1 MDLPDAD
8 QAFLRDLVKASR
20 QRLHAVA
27 WTDRDGTAR
36 QTTLTQAEVVRL
48 NVIAHALGVS
58 KGEALR
64 RAAHIPVASAAPA
77 AKTAAPGGEK
87 SP

>member
-8 QAFLRDLVKASR
+8 QAFLRDLVKSSR

-27 WTDRDGTAR
+27 WIDRDGTQR

-48 NVIAHALGVS
+48 NTIAHSLGIS
-58 KGEALR
+58 KGETLR

-77 AKTAAPGGEK
+77 APPAAPGA
-87 SP
+87 